1 VLQKKGHGRL
11 IHVTDFINKA
21 DGRLVD
27 RDGNVVQDTHKII
40 YPGSNGDAWW
50 DTEQLLKQV
59 KSAIGIFETAH
70 PNCTSLFIFDQ
81 SSAHGSLP
89 PDALKAFEM
98 NKSDGGKQQ
107 KQQDTI
113 IPQSNPSA
121 AHRGKVQKMML
132 PDRRPQGL
140 QTVLEEHGFNVH
152 GMRAKCFLVCP
163 WENIDCCMA

>member
-1 VLQKKGHGRL
+1 VALTFQQGDKHEAFLKVGRGTNCVAKEGSWPPNPCL
-11 IHVTDFINKA
+11 RFINEA
-21 DGRLVD
+21 DGRLVVRD
-27 RDGNVVQDTHKII
+27 GDGNVVQDAHKII

-98 NKSDGGKQQ
+98 NKSDDGKQ
-107 KQQDTI
+107 
-113 IPQSNPSA
+113 
-121 AHRGKVQKMML
+121 
-132 PDRRPQGL
+132 
-140 QTVLEEHGFNVH
+140 
-152 GMRAKCFLVCP
+152 
-163 WENIDCCMA
+163 